1 MTPQSD
7 DATLAVVVAR
17 LDDLREQQ
25 RADTKALS
33 ESIEAL
39 RRQLADSR
47 GDMVSRDTWETRNA
61 HVDGRFQD
69 QGREIGDLR
78 TTHATDIAELR
89 QELASRRMP
98 WPSVAAALTGV
109 AALAL
114 TVIQLIP

>member
-1 MTPQSD
+1 MTPQPD

-25 RADTKALS
+25 RADTKSLTD
-33 ESIEAL
+33 SIEAL
-39 RRQLADSR
+39 RRLLAESR
-47 GDMVSRDTWETRNA
+47 GEMVSRDTWETRNA

-78 TTHATDIAELR
+78 TTHAADVAALR
-89 QELASRRMP
+89 QEIASRRMP
-98 WPSVAAALTGV
+98 WTSVAAALTGV

-114 TVIQLIP
+114 TIIQLIP